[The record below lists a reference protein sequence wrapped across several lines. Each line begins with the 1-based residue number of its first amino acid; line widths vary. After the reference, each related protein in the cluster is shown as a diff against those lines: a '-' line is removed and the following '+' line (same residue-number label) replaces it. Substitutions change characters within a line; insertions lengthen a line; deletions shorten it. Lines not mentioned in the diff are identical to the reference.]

1 MIYLNTAIDSDDIVA
16 LKHVDISCPDIIL
29 PELHPHVSPIS
40 DTRIEFLQAA
50 HRIPTVI
57 DKDLVLGVS
66 VITGVHN
73 EA

>member
-1 MIYLNTAIDSDDIVA
+1 MTYLNTTINSDDVVA
-16 LKHVDISCPDIIL
+16 LEHVDISCPDIIL
-29 PELHPHVSPIS
+29 PGLHPHVSPIS
-40 DTRIEFLQAA
+40 DTGVEFLQAA

-66 VITGVHN
+66 VITGIHD